1 MILVFNIKATVV
13 RSVPLI
19 GWSGS
24 FVAKVVKSCFPREV
38 LDCGFSISPLLQNG
52 RIVLS
57 GVNGSHVVLDDGS
70 SFWFRFTSY
79 CRDGSVVARVVDVV
93 SNDVLDVFRASEV
106 EFRVYESSID
116 LLNDCD
122 FCGEDKLVKFIDSR
136 GRAMVE
142 VFFGPTMLMFR
153 GWRVLYPSPQ
163 RLVYTLAKSS
173 VDFLSVDPR
182 VARKRAR
189 TLSRN
194 IEIVGYGTKVVDIYI
209 GRNRKVKAFMGKTVF
224 GVQRLENLRDFVELL
239 EVGRLVGVGRSR
251 GIGFGYISYRVL
263 S

>member
-1 MILVFNIKATVV
+1 
-13 RSVPLI
+13 
-19 GWSGS
+19 
-24 FVAKVVKSCFPREV
+24 
-38 LDCGFSISPLLQNG
+38 
-52 RIVLS
+52 
-57 GVNGSHVVLDDGS
+57 
-70 SFWFRFTSY
+70 
-79 CRDGSVVARVVDVV
+79 
-93 SNDVLDVFRASEV
+93 
-106 EFRVYESSID
+106 
-116 LLNDCD
+116 
-122 FCGEDKLVKFIDSR
+122 
-136 GRAMVE
+136 
-142 VFFGPTMLMFR
+142 
-153 GWRVLYPSPQ
+153 PSPQ